1 MRRTRKN
8 ICVAL
13 AGLFL
18 LHALFS
24 SVALAQ
30 QAVSLMTLANGT
42 RVTITQ
48 AQFDS
53 LVTQPG
59 ITYVPAGAVPNVAAT
74 QMAIPVPS
82 SIGGTVGGGFIVG
95 EPGALAAGMNAVGI
109 TSAATGASL
118 AGGTAAAG
126 TITAGAAAAGA
137 AAAGGIGAGTIAVG
151 AGLLAAGAAAAAAG
165 GGGGGGGGGATAA
178 HTTTSH
184 H

>member
-30 QAVSLMTLANGT
+30 QAVPLMTLANGT

>member
-13 AGLFL
+13 VGLFL

-30 QAVSLMTLANGT
+30 QAVPLMTLANGT

-59 ITYVPAGAVPNVAAT
+59 ITYVPAGAVPQAAAT

-82 SIGGTVGGGFIVG
+82 SIGGGFIVG
-95 EPGALAAGMNAVGI
+95 EPAAIAAGMNAVGI
-109 TSAATGASL
+109 TSAATGAGL

-165 GGGGGGGGGATAA
+165 GGGGGGAIATPA
-178 HTTTSH
+178 HH
-184 H
+184 